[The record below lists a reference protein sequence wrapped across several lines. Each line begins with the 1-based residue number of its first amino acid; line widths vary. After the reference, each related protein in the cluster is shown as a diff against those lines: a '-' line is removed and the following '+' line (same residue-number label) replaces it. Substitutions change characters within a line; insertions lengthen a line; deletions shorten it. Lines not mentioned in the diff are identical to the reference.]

1 MKTWKLVGGLVVI
14 AGIVGIFVGK
24 MVPGLPSMGLPGF
37 EKPTNHATPVV
48 SVPIIDE
55 PPVSEKAADDAE
67 RESPEPKPEELP
79 EEAKDG
85 KVLYVEVDSAGYRV
99 SGSAE
104 GLRPASLE
112 EVVELAKKREG
123 SAEGIKVRIKRL
135 ETSRYQAEVDL
146 RDKLVD
152 AGIERSAIVWL
163 NGPPL

>member
-1 MKTWKLVGGLVVI
+1 MKTWKLVGGLVVV
-14 AGIVGIFVGK
+14 AAIVGAFIGK
-24 MVPGLPSMGLPGF
+24 MIPGLPSLGLPGF
-37 EKPTNHATPVV
+37 EKPTNHGTPVA
-48 SVPIIDE
+48 STPLIDE
-55 PPVSEKAADDAE
+55 PSPEKAADEAE
-67 RESPEPKPEELP
+67 HESPEPKPEELP

-99 SGSAE
+99 SGSDE
-104 GLRPASLE
+104 GLRTASLE
-112 EVVELAKKREG
+112 EVVELAQKREG